1 MNEIFASAM
10 RICALISASWFWSP
24 ALARLIVWRYFGVM
38 PSTMVSPIASWKP
51 SCAPFW
57 NSGGCWL

>member
-10 RICALISASWFWSP
+10 RICALIRVSWFCSP
-24 ALARLIVWRYFGVM
+24 ALARPIDSRYFGVM
-38 PSTMVSPIASWKP
+38 PSTIVSPIASWKP

-57 NSGGCWL
+57 NRGGWWL